1 MKTKKIPARL
11 VILTMLMLS
20 AFLAGCTRS
29 GIPVPE
35 NPIAYTQEKMQATE
49 HWRDVAVDIADKIRD
64 ALVERTDLV
73 VKPLYVVPPDSR
85 PFMLAF
91 HQVVKSALVSRAVQ
105 VSEGREA
112 DSVLVEYDVLTVS
125 FDPSRKGVGSS
136 ASDHEVVIN
145 IRMAY
150 DNRYVV
156 HRSYIR
162 YINDADWVQYCNR
175 ESLGPGSGKSR
186 TIRVT
191 NR

>member
-1 MKTKKIPARL
+1 
-11 VILTMLMLS
+11 MLLLI
-20 AFLAGCTRS
+20 AFLAGCARS

-35 NPIAYTQEKMQATE
+35 KPVAYSQEKVQATD
-49 HWRDVAVDIADKIRD
+49 HWREVAIDIADKIRD

-73 VKPLYVVPPDSR
+73 MKPLYVVQPDSR

-105 VSEGREA
+105 VSEEREA
-112 DSVLVEYDVLTVS
+112 DSVQVEYDVLTVH
-125 FDPSRKGVGSS
+125 FDSSRKGIGSS
-136 ASDHEVVIN
+136 ASNGEVVITL
-145 IRMAY
+145 RMAY

-162 YINDADWVQYCNR
+162 YINDADWLQYLNR
-175 ESLGPGSGKSR
+175 ESLEPGSGRSR
-186 TIRVT
+186 MIRVT